1 MLNIDDRLIKE
12 VSPQIGPNALSV
24 LLAIAI
30 HLNKR
35 TGRAF
40 PSHARLMELT
50 GMSKNTVYDALKR
63 LKQFGLLVSEQKID
77 SEKGHFG
84 KRTFRLTT
92 RFISIFIAAEDAE
105 PLIEQ
110 DQDIDRFP
118 KNRLPVSRLP
128 ENRLPENWETQQL
141 NKEELLNNKNDLKKG
156 TCERAHEN
164 EPESFDLEAEKS
176 TPSPIAPA
184 PSPAAGRRANTS
196 DEAENLIRAWAN
208 GDGKETV
215 RNWIAET
222 TFSEKVHGRVRD
234 EITKFVGHYAVS
246 EKPGVSYKM
255 FADPVLFFQNRFK
268 AWLVQAKELNR
279 PANKQQAAATA
290 TYEPPRRILN

>member
-63 LKQFGLLVSEQKID
+63 LKQFGLLVSEQRID

-105 PLIEQ
+105 PLPEQEQ
-110 DQDIDRFP
+110 DTDRFP

-128 ENRLPENWETQQL
+128 ENRLPENWETQRL
-141 NKEELLNNKNDLKKG
+141 NKEEQINKENELENG
-156 TCERAHEN
+156 TGERAREN
-164 EPESFDLEAEKS
+164 EPETFDLEAEKN
-176 TPSPIAPA
+176 TPTPIPPA
-184 PSPAAGRRANTS
+184 PSPAAPSWRDRPRTDTPAQMSDDLRRFYTAYPEDWKKMLAESGAKYPAAELRGIITAFCAYQIENNRTANNYQQTH
-196 DEAENLIRAWAN
+196 AALQRWLI
-208 GDGKETV
+208 
-215 RNWIAET
+215 
-222 TFSEKVHGRVRD
+222 SEKNMRK
-234 EITKFVGHYAVS
+234 T
-246 EKPGVSYKM
+246 
-255 FADPVLFFQNRFK
+255 
-268 AWLVQAKELNR
+268 
-279 PANKQQAAATA
+279 PANSQRAAAAA